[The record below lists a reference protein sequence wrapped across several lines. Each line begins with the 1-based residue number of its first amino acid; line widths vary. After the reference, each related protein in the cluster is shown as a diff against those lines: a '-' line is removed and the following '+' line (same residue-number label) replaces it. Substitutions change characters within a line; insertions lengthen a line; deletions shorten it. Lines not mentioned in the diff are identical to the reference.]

1 MNTILIVLLSVC
13 IGLSSQ
19 SLWKSPIKSAVKSAV
34 NISNNTGKAAG
45 NGQDYCKI
53 SSALV
58 LENFLDVENYNC
70 ESGSY
75 ITQIAINKTLSKP
88 FACYAYAGF
97 TSNITFDAYK
107 GDLSVPLWSPQ
118 HQEIFSTN
126 NGNFEYMECGVL
138 SGGPCDGDTIW
149 NTGLWMATDQ
159 SGCGSSTGLIKAT
172 LSTWSA
178 ECYLASGCGSST
190 GLKGLKGLYAQFE
203 IIGKCASK
211 CTLVNGELTA
221 STPITNNGSAA

>member
-1 MNTILIVLLSVC
+1 MHVEYRAKTQKYLSTLELNPIGKDPLKVPLI
-13 IGLSSQ
+13 
-19 SLWKSPIKSAVKSAV
+19 SPITLEKQLEMARIIAKMIVYNV
-34 NISNNTGKAAG
+34 
-45 NGQDYCKI
+45 

-58 LENFLDVENYNC
+58 LENFLDVENYSC

-75 ITQIAINKTLSKP
+75 ITEIAINKTLSKP

-97 TSNITFDAYK
+97 TSNVTFDAYK

-159 SGCGSSTGLIKAT
+159 SGCGSSTGL
-172 LSTWSA
+172 
-178 ECYLASGCGSST
+178 
-190 GLKGLKGLYAQFE
+190 KGLKGLYAQFE
-203 IIGKCASK
+203 IVGKCASK